1 MSCWISDYQMI
12 QDNLLSV
19 RIVFIHSSMQT
30 RIIVRF
36 ELFFMKLEFPAL
48 ALIFSCEM
56 GSALAVNSVGQ
67 LS

>member
-1 MSCWISDYQMI
+1 MI

-48 ALIFSCEM
+48 VEKKNFLSFFLVKME
-56 GSALAVNSVGQ
+56 SALAVNSVGQ